1 MSTKVRLWW
10 VGGLLV
16 SVLIAVMVVA
26 WGLRAGADL
35 VTLPQALLGLLNHR
49 ALPEGLAQ
57 GNGRLEATEV
67 DVATKIPGRLLE
79 VRVREGDRVT
89 AGQVVAVLDTAA
101 LEAQRRQAEAEQRR
115 AEQEREQGLAV
126 GEQRASELDYAR
138 RELARLERLA
148 SSGKFVAEDQLDQA
162 RTKARTAEAALR
174 AARIQVV
181 AAEAAIAA
189 AQASSERIAVD
200 IADGTL
206 RAPRDGRVLYR
217 LAEPGEVL
225 GSGGKVLTLLDLTDV
240 YLVIFL
246 PAPAAGRVPLGGE
259 ARIVLDAAPEYVIPA
274 SVSFVAPRAQFT
286 PKQVETQS
294 VREQLAFRVKVQIA
308 PELLVR
314 YESLVKTGLPGVAYV
329 RLDPDTPWPAK
340 LASRLPPE
348 PLKDAG
354 ADHDPGSDIAP
365 GPKAVTASKRAQG
378 LEPDQGATSG
388 PEPES
393 KSKTEHQP
401 EPEPGTIGPVTTRS
415 REP

>member
-1 MSTKVRLWW
+1 MPMKTRLR
-10 VGGLLV
+10 LLGAI
-16 SVLIAVMVVA
+16 LLFALLAIAVAV
-26 WGLRAGADL
+26 WLWRTGLDLTVLPQGVLGL
-35 VTLPQALLGLLNHR
+35 VTKQDLPAGF
-49 ALPEGLAQ
+49 AQ

-79 VRVREGDRVT
+79 VRVREGDRVA
-89 AGQVVAVLDTAA
+89 AGQVVAVLDTAS

-126 GEQRASELDYAR
+126 GDQRASELDYAR

-189 AQASSERIAVD
+189 AQASSERVAVD
-200 IADGTL
+200 IADSTL
-206 RAPRDGRVLYR
+206 RAPRAGLRQPIEDPTG
-217 LAEPGEVL
+217 AVL

-308 PELLVR
+308 PELLAR
-314 YESLVKTGLPGVAYV
+314 YESLVKTGLPGVAHV
-329 RLDPDTPWPAK
+329 RLNPDAPWPAT
-340 LASRLPPE
+340 LTSRLPPE
-348 PLKDAG
+348 PV
-354 ADHDPGSDIAP
+354 P
-365 GPKAVTASKRAQG
+365 V
-378 LEPDQGATSG
+378 PDRVPTH
-388 PEPES
+388 P
-393 KSKTEHQP
+393 
-401 EPEPGTIGPVTTRS
+401 

>member
-1 MSTKVRLWW
+1 MPMKTRLRLL
-10 VGGLLV
+10 GAILLFALLV
-16 SVLIAVMVVA
+16 MAVAVWLWRTGVDLTA
-26 WGLRAGADL
+26 WPQAVRGL
-35 VTLPQALLGLLNHR
+35 VTKEELPAGF
-49 ALPEGLAQ
+49 AQ

-67 DVATKIPGRLLE
+67 DVATKVPGRLLE
-79 VRVREGDRVT
+79 VRVREGDRVA

-126 GEQRASELDYAR
+126 GDQRASELDYAR

-189 AQASSERIAVD
+189 AQASSERVAVD
-200 IADGTL
+200 IADSTL
-206 RAPRDGRVLYR
+206 RAPRAGRVLYR
-217 LAEPGEVL
+217 LAEAGEVL

-308 PELLVR
+308 PELLAR
-314 YESLVKTGLPGVAYV
+314 YESLVKTGLPGVAHV
-329 RLDPDTPWPAK
+329 RLNPDAPWPAT
-340 LASRLPPE
+340 LTSRLPPE
-348 PLKDAG
+348 PV
-354 ADHDPGSDIAP
+354 P
-365 GPKAVTASKRAQG
+365 V
-378 LEPDQGATSG
+378 PDRVPTH
-388 PEPES
+388 P
-393 KSKTEHQP
+393 
-401 EPEPGTIGPVTTRS
+401 

>member
-35 VTLPQALLGLLNHR
+35 ATLPQALFGLLNHR

-79 VRVREGDRVT
+79 VRVREGDRVA

-138 RELARLERLA
+138 RDLARLERLA

-246 PAPAAGRVPLGGE
+246 PAPAAGRVPLGSE
-259 ARIVLDAAPEYVIPA
+259 ARIVLDAAPDYVIPA

-340 LASRLPPE
+340 LTSRLPPE
-348 PLKDAG
+348 HLKDAG
-354 ADHDPGSDIAP
+354 ANHDPGSDIAP

-393 KSKTEHQP
+393 KSKTEHEP

>member
-1 MSTKVRLWW
+1 MTKKVRL
-10 VGGLLV
+10 LLLWGILF
-16 SVLIAVMVVA
+16 SALLALTLVV
-26 WGLRAGADL
+26 WLLRIGAD
-35 VTLPQALLGLLNHR
+35 VAALPQAVLSLLNDQV
-49 ALPEGLAQ
+49 LPEGFAQ

-67 DVATKIPGRLLE
+67 DVATKVPGRLLE
-79 VRVREGDRVT
+79 VRVREGDRVA

-115 AEQEREQGLAV
+115 AEQEREHGLAV

-162 RTKARTAEAALR
+162 RTKVRTAEAALR

-181 AAEAAIAA
+181 ATEAAIAS

-200 IADGTL
+200 IADSSL
-206 RAPRDGRVLYR
+206 RAPRGGRVLYR

-246 PAPAAGRVPLGGE
+246 PAPAAGRVALGGE

-274 SVSFVAPRAQFT
+274 IVSFVAPRAQFT

-308 PELLVR
+308 PELLAR
-314 YESLVKTGLPGVAYV
+314 YESLVKTGVPGVAYV
-329 RLDPDTPWPAK
+329 RLKLDTPWPTF
-340 LASRLPPE
+340 LDPRLPAVPLMGEVADRDRGAEPMPE
-348 PLKDAG
+348 PKPVSG
-354 ADHDPGSDIAP
+354 
-365 GPKAVTASKRAQG
+365 
-378 LEPDQGATSG
+378 SG
-388 PEPES
+388 PES
-393 KSKTEHQP
+393 K
-401 EPEPGTIGPVTTRS
+401 
-415 REP
+415 RE

>member
-10 VGGLLV
+10 MGGLLV

-35 VTLPQALLGLLNHR
+35 ATLPQALLGLLNHR

-79 VRVREGDRVT
+79 VRVREGDRVA

-329 RLDPDTPWPAK
+329 RLNPDTPWPAK

-348 PLKDAG
+348 PKKDAG

-388 PEPES
+388 PAPE
-393 KSKTEHQP
+393 TAT
-401 EPEPGTIGPVTTRS
+401 GTNGPVTTRS